1 MKNYRIQWKVVMAKT
16 LAKCVAALL
25 LWEAVGSVK
34 GGENSGKVWCIAGR
48 TLRRKSLKVW
58 KGSDTSL

>member
-1 MKNYRIQWKVVMAKT
+1 MAKT